1 MRRRLHAVET
11 DAERTAFPF
20 AAQLALLERERAG
33 RAPEQVILLTSRS
46 REQLAPAAW
55 LQANIDH
62 WGIETG
68 LHARLDASRHDD
80 TYRLRQPN
88 AVWLHGMFTRWAN
101 SMFIHWKLASS
112 SRRHTTTADF
122 LSSMAADHD
131 RKAITAVLGLS
142 FPS

>member
-1 MRRRLHAVET
+1 
-11 DAERTAFPF
+11 
-20 AAQLALLERERAG
+20 
-33 RAPEQVILLTSRS
+33 
-46 REQLAPAAW
+46 
-55 LQANIDH
+55 
-62 WGIETG
+62 
-68 LHARLDASRHDD
+68 
-80 TYRLRQPN
+80 
-88 AVWLHGMFTRWAN
+88 MFTRWAN

>member
-33 RAPEQVILLTSRS
+33 RAPEQVILLTSRP
-46 REQLAPAAW
+46 RAQLTPAAW

-68 LHARLDASRHDD
+68 VHARLDASRHDD
-80 TYRLRQPN
+80 TCRLRQPN

-101 SMFIHWKLASS
+101 SLFIHWKQAKPT
-112 SRRHTTTADF
+112 RRHTTTADF
-122 LSSMAADHD
+122 LSAMAADHD
-131 RKAITAVLGLS
+131 RRALAAVLGKS